1 MTAMKLAG
9 AAWAYVGAS
18 LSESAAILQALG
30 VQAMDL
36 IAAPGAL
43 LDSREIERDPQG
55 QARRVTEAGLP
66 LSNLLY
72 VFGDG
77 FDDRPLNSVD
87 DTVRAANLETFKR
100 VLQFCVAARIPSV
113 LALPGVDQA
122 GISHEEAVDLS
133 AAAMNEMAA
142 LAAAADVPLLF
153 EPHIGSVLESPFD
166 TLAFLQRNPALKIV
180 LDYSHFVAQGYQP
193 ADVDPLVPYAGHV
206 HLRQARRGQL
216 QARWDD
222 GVIDF
227 PMIVDLLKQ
236 AGYSGYLTLEYE
248 HDPWMDCDQVDVM
261 TETIRMRDVVKPLLT
276 ASD

>member
-1 MTAMKLAG
+1 MNSMKLAG

-18 LSESAAILQALG
+18 LAESAAILQALG

-43 LDSREIERDPQG
+43 LDSREIERDPEG

-87 DTVRAANLETFKR
+87 ESVRAANLETFKQ
-100 VLQFCVAARIPSV
+100 VLHFCTAARIPSV
-113 LALPGVDQA
+113 LVLPGVDQV
-122 GISHEEAVDLS
+122 GISHEEAVELS
-133 AAAMNEMAA
+133 AAAMNEFAA
-142 LAAAADVPLLF
+142 LAAAENVTFLF
-153 EPHIGSVLESPFD
+153 EPHVESVLESPFE
-166 TLAFLQRNPALKIV
+166 TLTFLQRNPTLKIV

-193 ADVDPLVPYAGHV
+193 TDVDPLVPYAGHV
-206 HLRQARRGQL
+206 HLRQACRGKL

-227 PMIVDLLKQ
+227 PAVVELLKR
-236 AGYSGYLTLEYE
+236 ARYSGYLTLEYE

-261 TETIRMRDVVKPLLT
+261 TETIRMRDVVRPLLN
-276 ASD
+276 ASE

>member
-1 MTAMKLAG
+1 MTTMKLAG

-18 LSESAAILQALG
+18 LPESAAILQALG

-43 LDSREIERDPQG
+43 LDSREIERDPQR

-87 DTVRAANLETFKR
+87 ESVRTANLDTFKR
-100 VLQFCVAARIPSV
+100 VLQFCTAARIPSV
-113 LALPGVDQA
+113 LVLPGVDQV
-122 GISHEEAVDLS
+122 GISHEEAVELS
-133 AAAMNEMAA
+133 AAAMNEVAA
-142 LAAAADVPLLF
+142 LAAAENVTLLF
-153 EPHIGSVLESPFD
+153 EPHVKSVLESPFD

-193 ADVDPLVPYAGHV
+193 IDVDPLVPYAGHV
-206 HLRQARRGQL
+206 HLRQACRGKWAASAGKKSRKRRS
-216 QARWDD
+216 R
-222 GVIDF
+222 
-227 PMIVDLLKQ
+227 K
-236 AGYSGYLTLEYE
+236 SS
-248 HDPWMDCDQVDVM
+248 M
-261 TETIRMRDVVKPLLT
+261 TTSLVCALG
-276 ASD
+276 